1 MGRVYAVA
9 SGKGGVGKTT
19 TTVNLGAA
27 LAAAG
32 HEVAV
37 VDADLGM
44 ANVAGAFGVE
54 LEPSAATVHDVLAGE
69 ASVADA
75 TYEGAGGVSVVP
87 GSDDVTAFARS
98 DPEGLDD
105 LLDALSDYDFV
116 LLDTGASLTHVTVR
130 PLAIADEVLLVSTTE
145 RAALG
150 DTDRTREVTNRVG
163 GSVVGAVL
171 TRVDPANPNAEE
183 VTATLDAKVLEVVP
197 EDPAVGESMA
207 AGEPLELRAPQSQA
221 AAAYRRLAALLS
233 GDAAPTGETAESE
246 PAFGPETETQARP
259 ASTASAAA
267 AVEAAVGEQSA
278 EGSADDVSDAV
289 ESIVGDPDGPED
301 AAERVEADGRDAE
314 DGQDTE
320 DRETEDQPDAGRAET
335 EASPGSDV
343 SSTDAGETVGLS
355 DALASAETEVE
366 TGADAAPSES
376 DDGSDARSSDSD
388 ASVDETDADESTVEG
403 GDTDADETPD
413 DAAEESTVSETILAD
428 ESAGGLVE
436 EAEPGDDDPRA
447 DEGGADDVE
456 GSAHGVARVPNAE
469 SSADDA
475 DDARES
481 DEDEDGDGDG
491 DDKGFF
497 RRLLG

>member
-44 ANVAGAFGVE
+44 ANVAGAFDVD
-54 LEPSAATVHDVLAGE
+54 PAAATVHDVLAGE
-69 ASVADA
+69 ADVADA
-75 TYEGAGGVSVVP
+75 TYEGAGGVSVIP

-105 LLDALSDYDFV
+105 LVDALSEYDFV

-150 DTDRTREVTNRVG
+150 DTDRTRQVTNRVG

-171 TRVDPANPNAEE
+171 TRVDPAKPNAEE

-197 EDPAVGESMA
+197 EDSAVGGAMA
-207 AGEPLELRAPQSQA
+207 AGAPLEVHAPRSQA

-233 GDAAPTGETAESE
+233 GDADPTRESAASE
-246 PAFGPETETQARP
+246 ADSEFESETETE
-259 ASTASAAA
+259 TD
-267 AVEAAVGEQSA
+267 
-278 EGSADDVSDAV
+278 AD
-289 ESIVGDPDGPED
+289 P
-301 AAERVEADGRDAE
+301 
-314 DGQDTE
+314 
-320 DRETEDQPDAGRAET
+320 AET
-335 EASPGSDV
+335 EASAGPDDG
-343 SSTDAGETVGLS
+343 STDAGETGGLS
-355 DALASAETEVE
+355 DVLASAETE
-366 TGADAAPSES
+366 ADADADEAEAAAS
-376 DDGSDARSSDSD
+376 DGSDDAPTADDDSREAEAPDDEAPAAVGPGASD
-388 ASVDETDADESTVEG
+388 APETSDAGASTADRDGTTEMVDGTDADEATGE
-403 GDTDADETPD
+403 DETAD
-413 DAAEESTVSETILAD
+413 GEAAESTVSETVLAD
-428 ESAGGLVE
+428 ESARGLVE
-436 EAEPGDDDPRA
+436 EAEPGDVDDSRTY
-447 DEGGADDVE
+447 EGRTDD
-456 GSAHGVARVPNAE
+456 AE
-469 SSADDA
+469 SSAGGLAGVPDAESSTDAA
-475 DDARES
+475 DDRNAEN
-481 DEDEDGDGDG
+481 DEEDG